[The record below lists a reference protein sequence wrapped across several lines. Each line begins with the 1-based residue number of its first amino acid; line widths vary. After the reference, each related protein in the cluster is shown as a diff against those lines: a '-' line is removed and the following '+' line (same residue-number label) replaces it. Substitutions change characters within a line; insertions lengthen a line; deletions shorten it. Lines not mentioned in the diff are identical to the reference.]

1 MTIHLFSIH
10 AWYLLAL
17 RSNNFCI
24 LQSEILAALPR
35 LIKLSPAI
43 VKEVFN
49 RLLGVGGHVGQD
61 AALTPSELMVA
72 LHNMDPAVCDIKSV
86 IKGMVF
92 SGC

>member
-17 RSNNFCI
+17 RSNNFCF

-72 LHNMDPAVCDIKSV
+72 LHNIDPAVCDIKSV
-86 IKGMVF
+86 IKGID
-92 SGC
+92 SI